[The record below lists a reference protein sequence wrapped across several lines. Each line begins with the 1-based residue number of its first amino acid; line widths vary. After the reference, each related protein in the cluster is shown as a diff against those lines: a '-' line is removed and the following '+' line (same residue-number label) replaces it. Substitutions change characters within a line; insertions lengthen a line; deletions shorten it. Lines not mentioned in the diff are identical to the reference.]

1 LHGSRQI
8 SQQSFLR
15 RRYLP
20 GARSLQAAVAILLIG
35 VPCCAQVQTAQAPAL
50 QVPGKFVDTTA
61 ASGIAFQYQASHTSR
76 KYLLETMGPGIA
88 LFDYDNDGRLDIFV
102 VNGAPLAD
110 PTAKGTI
117 PQKTGAKYWN
127 RLYHQKKDG
136 TFEDVTEK
144 SGLQGTGYGM
154 GVAVAD
160 YDNDGYQDL
169 YVTAYGGN
177 KLYHNNG
184 DGSFTDV
191 TAKAG
196 VAGSGWSTS
205 AIWVDLDN
213 DGLLD
218 LIVLRYVQW
227 DFDDV
232 WCGEHRDGYR
242 AYCHPDYFKP
252 VSPLVYHNDGGG
264 HFTEISE
271 KSGIAK
277 PGKGLGVAIADY
289 DHDGK
294 IDVFI
299 ANDSMLEFLYHN
311 KGGGTFEEV
320 GLFSQVAADG
330 DGRTYAGMGVDF
342 ADYNNDG
349 RPDLVI
355 TNLANQRYALYK
367 NEGDGNFSY
376 ETIASGLG
384 RLSMT
389 HSGWG
394 VRFLDYDNDGWKD
407 LLIAQG
413 HDLDTIELTSPNLRY
428 REPMILARNTG
439 SEFVD
444 VSPDSGPVFQQP
456 WVARGLAIGDID
468 NDGRMDAVVTTN
480 DGSIHIL
487 HNETATQNHWLTLN
501 LIGHRSN
508 RDAISAEVRLKSK
521 GGSQLALVTTGGSYL
536 SSSDKRVHFGL
547 GADVMATGIEIRWPS
562 GVVQFL
568 NNVAADQI
576 LKVDEPE
583 VSNTPKE
590 ATK

>member
-1 LHGSRQI
+1 
-8 SQQSFLR
+8 
-15 RRYLP
+15 
-20 GARSLQAAVAILLIG
+20 
-35 VPCCAQVQTAQAPAL
+35 
-50 QVPGKFVDTTA
+50 
-61 ASGIAFQYQASHTSR
+61 
-76 KYLLETMGPGIA
+76 
-88 LFDYDNDGRLDIFV
+88 
-102 VNGAPLAD
+102 
-110 PTAKGTI
+110 
-117 PQKTGAKYWN
+117 
-127 RLYHQKKDG
+127 
-136 TFEDVTEK
+136 
-144 SGLQGTGYGM
+144 
-154 GVAVAD
+154 
-160 YDNDGYQDL
+160 
-169 YVTAYGGN
+169 
-177 KLYHNNG
+177 
-184 DGSFTDV
+184 
-191 TAKAG
+191 
-196 VAGSGWSTS
+196 
-205 AIWVDLDN
+205 
-213 DGLLD
+213 
-218 LIVLRYVQW
+218 
-227 DFDDV
+227 
-232 WCGEHRDGYR
+232 
-242 AYCHPDYFKP
+242 
-252 VSPLVYHNDGGG
+252 
-264 HFTEISE
+264 
-271 KSGIAK
+271 
-277 PGKGLGVAIADY
+277 
-289 DHDGK
+289 
-294 IDVFI
+294 VFI

-311 KGGGTFEEV
+311 KGGGAFEEV

-376 ETIASGLG
+376 ATIASGLG

-407 LLIAQG
+407 LLVAQG
-413 HDLDTIELTSPNLRY
+413 HDLDTVELTSPNLRY
-428 REPMILARNTG
+428 REPMILVRNTG

-508 RDAISAEVRLKSK
+508 RDAIGAEVRLKSK

-562 GVVQFL
+562 GIVQFL

-583 VSNTPKE
+583 VSNTRKE